1 MPFKEDAQ
9 QLKAKLDEQKKI
21 FDAQDKRAKDAKDA
35 GQDDAAAFKAAE
47 PTTDEAQQVKKL
59 AEEIE
64 GLHTKVSES
73 REYEEIRTKNDALQN
88 ELKQPVNRPHFA
100 NTDPRERKEQK
111 TVGQEFAQSEEF
123 KKWFADISQN
133 GGSIAEGVKIHS
145 PAVETKA
152 LVLTSNTS
160 GGALVRREYAGLVD
174 FPLRQLTIRDVISI
188 GRTGSNLI
196 EYVRVTAKTRG
207 AAVVPE
213 ATATTSTGYTNAAK
227 PEAGMTLAII
237 QEGVKT
243 IAVWM
248 PITRQI
254 LADAPQLESMID
266 NFLNEDLELTLE
278 DQIINGTG
286 GANFTG
292 LENTTGLTPQA
303 FNTDMLTTTRK
314 ARTAAMIVGRERST
328 AYLMNPYD
336 WEALDLTKDA
346 ENRYYFGGPLSL
358 GTKQLWGLPVIES
371 EVIPQGTAY
380 TGNLKRMMLWDRER
394 PTTRVTDSHSD
405 FFTHNLLAI
414 LTELRAAFGVLRP
427 AAIVKIDLHTGANS

>member
-1 MPFKEDAQ
+1 MAFKEDAKL
-9 QLKAKLDEQKKI
+9 LKAKLDEQKKI
-21 FDAQDKRAKDAKDA
+21 FDAQDKRAKDAKA
-35 GQDDAAAFKAAE
+35 GGADDETAMKAAD
-47 PTTDEAQQVKKL
+47 PTADESAQAKKL

-64 GLHTKVSES
+64 ELHTKCSQS
-73 REYEEIRTKNDALQN
+73 REYEDMRTKNDSLRA
-88 ELKQPVNRPHFA
+88 ELSQPVDRPEFA
-100 NTDPRERKEQK
+100 GDSRRQEVKS
-111 TVGQEFAQSEEF
+111 VGQQFTQSEDF
-123 KKWFADISQN
+123 KKWYEDISQG
-133 GGSIAEGVKIHS
+133 GGSIGEGVKVHS

-152 LVLTSNTS
+152 LILTSNTS
-160 GGALVRREYAGLVD
+160 GGALVRRDYSGLVEY
-174 FPLRQLTIRDVISI
+174 PLRQLTIRDVISI
-188 GRTGSNLI
+188 GRTGSNLV

-207 AAVVPE
+207 ATVVPE

-227 PEAGMTLAII
+227 PEAGMTLAIV

-266 NFLNEDLELTLE
+266 NFLNEDLELALE
-278 DQIINGTG
+278 EQMITGTG

-314 ARTAAMIVGRERST
+314 ARTAAMILGRERST
-328 AYLMNPYD
+328 GFLMNPYD
-336 WEALDLTKDA
+336 WETLDLTKDA

-358 GTKQLWGLPVIES
+358 GTKMLWGLPVIES

-427 AAIVKIDLHTGANS
+427 AAIVKIDLHSGANS

>member
-1 MPFKEDAQ
+1 MPYKEDAQ

-21 FDAQDKRAKDAKDA
+21 FDAQDKRAKEAKDA
-35 GQDDAAAFKAAE
+35 GQADADAFKAAE
-47 PTTDEAQQVKKL
+47 PTAEEGAQAKKL
-59 AEEIE
+59 SEEIE
-64 GLHTKVSES
+64 GLYTKVSES
-73 REYEEIRTKNDALQN
+73 KDHEEMRTKNESLRT
-88 ELKQPVNRPHFA
+88 ELKQPVNRPQFGV
-100 NTDPRERKEQK
+100 TERDQPAQAKS
-111 TVGQEFAQSEEF
+111 VGQEFTQSEEF
-123 KKWFADISQN
+123 TKWYQDISQG
-133 GGSIAEGVKIHS
+133 GGSIAEGVKIQS

-160 GGALVRREYAGLVD
+160 GGSLVRRDYSALVD

-188 GRTGSNLI
+188 GRTGSNLV

-213 ATATTSTGYTNAAK
+213 ATATTSTGYTDAAK
-227 PEAGMTLAII
+227 PEAGMEFAII

-254 LADAPQLESMID
+254 LSDAPQLESMID
-266 NFLNEDLELTLE
+266 NFLNEDLELELE
-278 DQIINGTG
+278 DQIITGTG

-303 FNTDMLTTTRK
+303 FNTDLLTTTRK
-314 ARTAAMIVGRERST
+314 ARTAAMITGRERST
-328 AYLMNPYD
+328 GYLMNPYD
-336 WEALDLTKDA
+336 WEALDLTKDG

-358 GTKQLWGLPVIES
+358 GTKMLWGLPVIES

-394 PTTRVTDSHSD
+394 PTTRVTDSHAD

-427 AAIVKIDLHTGANS
+427 AAIVKIDLHAGANS